1 MSPGEW
7 VALLAWALSC
17 GGMLGWLAC
26 AAWQRLRP
34 QPRPQME
41 VLAVMRVDIGENGVT
56 CYLDAA
62 ALADVAAIGGYA
74 LVAPTVQT
82 PSRRAH

>member
-7 VALLAWALSC
+7 AALSAWALSC
-17 GGMLGWLAC
+17 GGLLGWLAC

-41 VLAVMRVDIGENGVT
+41 VLAVMRVDIGEHGVT

-62 ALADVAAIGGYA
+62 ALADVAAMGGYA
-74 LVAPTVQT
+74 LVQHAP
-82 PSRRAH
+82 PASARRH